1 MTLTENSDGFMLDL
15 AFGIFPRF
23 WLTSFSYRRQ
33 QPSSLS
39 KLYRKVSPFI
49 ITNKIRVFNQP
60 MSMYVFMVLI
70 FDAERNFVCRKILR
84 RYVSYSKKIFLFGQN
99 ISLGISG
106 WPSGLWRLIKAPIL
120 SVNGVYVSSGWFT
133 SGSLAH
139 WCFTSGSLGLH
150 GEAFTI

>member
-1 MTLTENSDGFMLDL
+1 MLCEII
-15 AFGIFPRF
+15 AQEA
-23 WLTSFSYRRQ
+23 SC
-33 QPSSLS
+33 S
-39 KLYRKVSPFI
+39 K
-49 ITNKIRVFNQP
+49 T
-60 MSMYVFMVLI
+60 
-70 FDAERNFVCRKILR
+70 
-84 RYVSYSKKIFLFGQN
+84 
-99 ISLGISG
+99 G